1 MNKLFIA
8 LIVSLAGA
16 HEAFAQSRQIPA
28 PTQSGP
34 ILLLGGAIHPVS
46 GPTIPDGWVLLE
58 EGRISAVGSGVVP
71 ETATETR
78 VVQLAGRHVY
88 PGLIAADSQLG
99 LVETGMVDV
108 THDHDEYGSWTPE
121 TRAYIALNPDSDLLP
136 VTRAAGIMTAM
147 VTPDGGRMPGRS
159 TVIRL
164 DGWTPEDLA
173 IDREAALV
181 IEWPRSGRSGRRGP
195 GGGSGG
201 GGADRSGEQIREI
214 DEFFEAASLYHTARV
229 HDASMKPDLRY
240 EAMKPALDGDVP
252 LLIKASTAAQIESAV
267 SWAHTRDLD
276 VVILGGEESD
286 RVIDVLVEHEV
297 PVILRGVHRT
307 PVSRHVAPHA
317 PHELPGVLH
326 EAGIKFCIAPRD
338 RPAHIRNLPHHAA
351 TAAAHGL
358 PREAAL
364 RCVTLDAAEII
375 GQGDRLGS
383 IEPGKSGTLII
394 TSGDPL
400 EITTD
405 VEMAFI
411 DGREIDLASRHTQ
424 LRDKYREKYRQQGR
438 IN

>member
-1 MNKLFIA
+1 MNKYFLVLMLVLPGTTA
-8 LIVSLAGA
+8 AW
-16 HEAFAQSRQIPA
+16 AQSRQVPA
-28 PTQSGP
+28 PDQKVP
-34 ILLLGGAIHPVS
+34 ILLLGGQIHPVS
-46 GPTIPDGWVLLE
+46 APTIPDGWVLLE
-58 EGRISAVGSGVVP
+58 EGTITAVGSGVVP
-71 ETATETR
+71 DLPTEAR
-78 VVQLAGRHVY
+78 VVELEGRHVY

-147 VTPDGGRMPGRS
+147 VNPDGGRMPGRS

-181 IEWPRSGRSGRRGP
+181 IEWPRSGRSARRGP
-195 GGGSGG
+195 GSGG
-201 GGADRSGEQIREI
+201 GGSDRSGEQIREI
-214 DEFFEAASLYHTARV
+214 DEFFEAAEVYHTART
-229 HDASMKPDLRY
+229 HDPSVKPDLRY
-240 EAMKPALDGDVP
+240 DAMQPAIQGDVP
-252 LLIKASTAAQIESAV
+252 ILVKASTAAQIESAV
-267 SWAHTRDLD
+267 TWANTRDLD
-276 VVILGGEESD
+276 IVILGGEESN
-286 RVIDVLVEHEV
+286 RVADLLVEYDV
-297 PVILRGVHRT
+297 PVILRGVHRS
-307 PVSRHVAPHA
+307 PVSRHMAPHA
-317 PHELPGVLH
+317 PHELPRVLH
-326 EAGIKFCIAPRD
+326 EAGITFCIAPRD

-358 PREAAL
+358 PREVAL

-383 IEPGKSGTLII
+383 IEPGKSGTLIV